1 MNYFFYEIL
10 LLLIFIIKAK
20 TTETTPII
28 IPFQTTNRKDL
39 NPDNYF
45 DSLFNNEVKITL
57 KVGTHRQ
64 SIPCYLNLNSHTVY
78 ISGSNSDLKSGE
90 PKYDEKKSTKY
101 TNTSDTISSESFY
114 VIGMASK
121 DEICIN
127 DNQVAQLKFYL
138 AKTRFSSNDLI
149 YSCMIGLGYEEV
161 FYDDDENA
169 GYLMEI
175 ESFLTQ
181 LRNQQLINK
190 KVFFLRYNAEDD
202 NGEIVFGAYP
212 HEIKDSSL
220 ESCIEKNYIEGDN
233 IYTGD
238 FQIIWSLKGY
248 IYFGEKLLFNYL
260 SSIDFELNQGFIIG
274 SYSYKKEVLNT
285 FFNDKIQKEECFTNE
300 IYQQK
305 KAFDVYYCKK
315 NVDISK
321 FQDLKIIIDKIKY
334 KIELNYND
342 LFTTNGDYVYF
353 NVLFT
358 QDEDDFKNDFILGK
372 PVFKKYPLVFNL
384 VRRNEKIGFYN
395 NFSYKK
401 NPEGGDY
408 INNNNEKNQN
418 GGGKKLTVILIIIGI
433 IIIGLLIYI
442 IVRYCKRP
450 RKQKVNEL
458 IEFFD
463 YSSKQGTT

>member
-10 LLLIFIIKAK
+10 LLLIFIKAK
-20 TTETTPII
+20 TKETTPII

-190 KVFFLRYNAEDD
+190 KVFFLKYNAEDD

-315 NVDISK
+315 DVDISK
-321 FQDLKIIIDKIKY
+321 FQNLKIIIDKIKY

-401 NPEGGDY
+401 NSEDN